1 MTAFERIRCRQV
13 RGQRRVSR
21 FSSVIVLIAAA
32 IPNVA
37 ASAWVGEAIDL
48 MGTRVSVDLWHA
60 DEARGRELVQIVLD
74 EYRRIDEG
82 MSTYKDDSELS
93 RVNRD
98 AATMPVPVSDELFEL
113 LRRALAFSASSE
125 GAFDIT
131 YESVGYLYD
140 FRSAARP
147 SAGDIETR
155 LSAINHAHVQLDPE
169 ARTVAFA
176 QQGVRVNLGGI
187 AKGYAVERGAAL
199 LREAGVEH
207 AMLNAG
213 GDTRVLGDRR
223 GQPWIIGIRH
233 PRVADAVVT
242 RLPLEDEAI
251 STSGDYER
259 FFEENGRRYHH
270 ILNPRTGEPTE
281 GVLSVTVI
289 GPDATLTDGL
299 STAVFVMGARRGLA
313 LIDRTDG
320 YEAIVVEAN
329 GQLSYSGGLTAP
341 TN

>member
-1 MTAFERIRCRQV
+1 MTALQRIRCRQV
-13 RGQRRVSR
+13 RGQRRV
-21 FSSVIVLIAAA
+21 FGFPALILAAA
-32 IPNVA
+32 AAMPNVA

-48 MGTRVSVDLWHA
+48 MGTRVSVDLWHE
-60 DEARGRELVQIVLD
+60 DERRGRELVQSVLA
-74 EYRRIDEG
+74 EYRRIDER

-98 AATMPVPVSDELFEL
+98 AATDPVPVSDELFEL
-113 LRRALAFSASSE
+113 LRRALELSAASE

-140 FRSAARP
+140 FRAAVRP
-147 SAGDIETR
+147 SPGDIETR
-155 LSAINHAHVQLDPE
+155 LEAINHEHVRLDAA

-176 QQGVRVNLGGI
+176 RPGVRVNLGGI

-199 LREAGVEH
+199 LRTAGVEH

-213 GDTRVLGDRR
+213 GDTRVLGNRR
-223 GQPWIIGIRH
+223 GRPWIVAIRH
-233 PRVADAVVT
+233 PRTTDAVIT

-259 FFEENGRRYHH
+259 FFEEGGRRYHH
-270 ILNPRTGEPTE
+270 IFNPLTGEPTE
-281 GVLSVTVI
+281 GVMSVTVI

-299 STAVFVMGARRGLA
+299 STTVFVMGARRGLE
-313 LIDRTDG
+313 LIDRTER
-320 YEAIVVEAN
+320 YEAIVVEAD
-329 GQLSYSGGLTAP
+329 GRLEFSSGLTAP
-341 TN
+341 TD

>member
-1 MTAFERIRCRQV
+1 
-13 RGQRRVSR
+13 
-21 FSSVIVLIAAA
+21 
-32 IPNVA
+32 
-37 ASAWVGEAIDL
+37 
-48 MGTRVSVDLWHA
+48 MGTRVSVDLWHE
-60 DEARGRELVQIVLD
+60 DEQRGRELVQTVLA
-74 EYRRIDEG
+74 EYRRIDER
-82 MSTYKDDSELS
+82 MSTYKNDSVLS

-98 AATMPVPVSDELFEL
+98 AADVPVPVSDELYEL
-113 LRRALAFSASSE
+113 LRRALDLSVSSE

-147 SAGDIETR
+147 SAADIETR
-155 LSAINHAHVQLDPE
+155 LEAINHEHVLLDPA

-176 QQGVRVNLGGI
+176 QPGVRVNLGGI
-187 AKGYAVERGAAL
+187 AKGYAVERGAAI

-233 PRVADAVVT
+233 PRAADAVVT

-259 FFEENGRRYHH
+259 FFEEDGRRYHH
-270 ILNPRTGEPTE
+270 ILNPQTGEPTE
-281 GVLSVTVI
+281 GMLSVTVI

-299 STAVFVMGARRGLA
+299 STAVFVMGARAGLA
-313 LIDRTDG
+313 LIDRTEG
-320 YEAIVVEAN
+320 YEAIIVEAD
-329 GQLSYSGGLTAP
+329 GQLSYSTGLMAP
-341 TN
+341 PD